1 MGPAAWVGILALP
14 HTLLGKLLN
23 LLCLSFL
30 ICKMEIITWHT
41 CRVAASNACRGLR
54 TVPGMQRVVLLCS
67 LWWRWCITLK
77 AYKIANS
84 FLELQENSLLD
95 KYWAW
100 LVLCPEEVIQMNYAV
115 LSYVLSWSF
124 HSDSATVT
132 TVPPEWAFFLT
143 VVQ

>member
-14 HTLLGKLLN
+14 HSLLGKLLN

-41 CRVAASNACRGLR
+41 CRVAISNACRGLR
-54 TVPGMQRVVLLCS
+54 TVPGVQRVVLLCNV
-67 LWWRWCITLK
+67 WCCGCVTIK

-95 KYWAW
+95 KYCAS
-100 LVLCPEEVIQMNYAV
+100 LVLCPEEVVQMNYAV

-124 HSDSATVT
+124 HFDSATET
-132 TVPPEWAFFLT
+132 TVPPKWAFFLT
-143 VVQ
+143 AAQ